1 MAVYSMIA
9 DVSTIDAPAFAFATF
24 PGRAATRPP
33 GSNRS
38 GAPLKRGRI

>member
-9 DVSTIDAPAFAFATF
+9 DVSTEAPAFAFATF